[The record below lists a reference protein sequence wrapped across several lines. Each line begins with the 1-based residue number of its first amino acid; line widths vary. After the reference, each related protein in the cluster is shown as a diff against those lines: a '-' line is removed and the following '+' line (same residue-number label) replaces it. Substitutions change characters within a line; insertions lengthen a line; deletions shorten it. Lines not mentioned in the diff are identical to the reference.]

1 MRNSAPAATQKT
13 ELDATAGRRML
24 GLRSYVQ
31 KSLSRGARK
40 EFFSTTLVA
49 FANRSEICALC
60 RKTKYDRQRSWTA
73 ILALRTE
80 PSESE
85 SGGENIK
92 TRNSLYLGVAAVA
105 IALAFGVAPTT
116 VVAQHA
122 TTVSVGATDIGG
134 VVRRPNGPEA
144 GEGGPA
150 AATDPPRQR

>member
-1 MRNSAPAATQKT
+1 
-13 ELDATAGRRML
+13 ML

-40 EFFSTTLVA
+40 EFFSSTLVA

-85 SGGENIK
+85 SGGENMK
-92 TRNSLYLGVAAVA
+92 TRNSLYLGVPEVA
-105 IALAFGVAPTT
+105 IALTFRVHPRNDVGR
-116 VVAQHA
+116 HA
-122 TTVSVGATDIGG
+122 TT
-134 VVRRPNGPEA
+134 
-144 GEGGPA
+144 
-150 AATDPPRQR
+150 